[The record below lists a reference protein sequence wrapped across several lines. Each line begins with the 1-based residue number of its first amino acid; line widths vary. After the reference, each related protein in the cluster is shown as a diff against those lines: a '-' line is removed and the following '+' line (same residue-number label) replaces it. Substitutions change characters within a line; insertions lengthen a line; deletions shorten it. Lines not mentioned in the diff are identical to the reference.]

1 MATSATSPTSVRI
14 WCAVS
19 FPSAGFTRAGMPRVP
34 ASCEP
39 PATGGT
45 ALPPIEGPAVA
56 TTGGSPR
63 TSRSPPNSTNTTA
76 ATAVLKTKLAK
87 NT

>member
-1 MATSATSPTSVRI
+1 
-14 WCAVS
+14 VS
-19 FPSAGFTRAGMPRVP
+19 

-56 TTGGSPR
+56 ISGGSPR
-63 TSRSPPNSTNTTA
+63 RSRSPPNSTNTTA

-87 NT
+87 NTASSFWASSVSASASFTIVP